1 MAFRFKNYGGTNLKS
16 RDSDIEPENEKG
28 ILKTFFKTMKRRFVK
43 WITSSKGRIE
53 ILWSV
58 MVGVLFSMLPLF
70 VSNKFDT
77 GKWFEYFVFGG
88 PYRRSNYI
96 YFDEFIFG
104 FIFTLT
110 LIWSIKKY
118 RVKSQNISRTDSQ
131 DDWMD
136 KARKSLDMTPEEW
149 QKVIEEHTFEEME
162 KEEKA
167 RKG

>member
-104 FIFTLT
+104 FIFTLI
-110 LIWSIKKY
+110 LIWSIKQY
-118 RVKSQNISRTDSQ
+118 RFLTEEALKANQSDKKA
-131 DDWMD
+131 DD
-136 KARKSLDMTPEEW
+136 
-149 QKVIEEHTFEEME
+149 
-162 KEEKA
+162 
-167 RKG
+167 